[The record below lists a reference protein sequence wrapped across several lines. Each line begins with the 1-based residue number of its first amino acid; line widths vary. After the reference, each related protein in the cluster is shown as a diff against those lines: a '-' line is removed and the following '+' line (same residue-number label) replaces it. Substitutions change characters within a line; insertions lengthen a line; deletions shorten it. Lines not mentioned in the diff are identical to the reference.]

1 MKKAYIFAFIATLLW
16 GSTASVIKL
25 LLKDLN
31 SIQILM
37 FASFFAS
44 IGLFLI
50 VIFQNKFSIIKN
62 YKMKDYFRFAC
73 MGFIGVFLYYLF
85 LYIALDYLKA
95 QEAFII
101 NYLWPIMIV
110 LFAIPILGEKFN
122 FRKIIAVILSFIGV
136 VIIVTHGD
144 LQQLS
149 FDKPIGVIFAIIGA
163 VCYGLFSVLGK
174 KHNDDRTVS
183 MMFYYVFS
191 FFYSVI
197 AIYLFSFF
205 PSISGIQ
212 IVGLL
217 WIGFFT
223 SGGAF
228 LLWFLAL
235 KNGDTTKISNIA
247 FITPFVSLVYIYF
260 LLDEKISVY
269 SIIGLLFIIFGIF
282 VQNIKINFKIL
293 ILK

>member
-31 SIQILM
+31 SMQILM

-50 VIFQNKFSIIKN
+50 VVYQNKISLIKKYN
-62 YKMKDYFRFAC
+62 LRDYFRFAY
-73 MGFIGVFLYYLF
+73 MGFIGVFLYYFF
-85 LYIALDYLKA
+85 LYIALYYLKA

-122 FRKIIAVILSFIGV
+122 FRKIIAIILSFLGV
-136 VIIVTHGD
+136 VIIATHGD

-149 FDKPIGVIFAIIGA
+149 FEKPIGIIFAIIGA
-163 VCYGLFSVLGK
+163 VSYGLFSVLGK
-174 KHNDDRTVS
+174 KHNDDKTVS
-183 MMFYYVFS
+183 MMFYYIFT
-191 FFYSVI
+191 FIYSI
-197 AIYLFSFF
+197 ISITLFSFI
-205 PSISGIQ
+205 PSVSGIQ
-212 IVGLL
+212 IIGLL
-217 WIGFFT
+217 WTGFFT

-247 FITPFVSLVYIYF
+247 FITPFISLIYIYF
-260 LLDEKISVY
+260 LLDEKISIY

-282 VQNIKINFKIL
+282 IQNIKINFK
-293 ILK
+293 KVKY